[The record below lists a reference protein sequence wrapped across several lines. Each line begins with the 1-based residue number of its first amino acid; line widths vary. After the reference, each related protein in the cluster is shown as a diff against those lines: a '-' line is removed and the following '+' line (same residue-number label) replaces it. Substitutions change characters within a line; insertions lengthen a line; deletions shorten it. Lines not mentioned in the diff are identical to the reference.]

1 MRKLRN
7 METIWQNNEREKEK
21 LDETERK
28 IEVELRRILD
38 KTE

>member
-21 LDETERK
+21 LDETETK
-28 IEVELRRILD
+28 TAAELRNILD